1 MANDKRI
8 RILVTS
14 DTRNAVKNLDKLER
28 QSDDTKQS
36 ATELSSA
43 FKSLFGAAVLG
54 AGARSIVQ
62 TASNF
67 ESLETSIIQLKGSTE
82 AGQKAFQTFSKIA
95 ATTPFKL
102 QNVVEAG
109 VTIEA
114 FGANSEDTLK
124 AITDLAAYMRVDVVD
139 AAGAFGRAFAGG
151 AGAADVLRDRGVL
164 TQVKL
169 KTGFDDLSKMTL
181 PQFREALI
189 DTLTDPDG
197 TIAGSTDVLAATFS
211 GKVSNMEDAVDL
223 LQEAIGVRLI
233 GRLGDM
239 AVAVGDAARNAA
251 EFINNLSDENI
262 ATLQKNVTIMAG
274 MASAYLLYT
283 KGAVI
288 ARTATIN
295 LMKAAKFLLIFEV
308 INTAVINI
316 SHNFE
321 ALSRKTEETKLTL
334 MEYALQ
340 LKIFQFNSG
349 AYLKPTHEFT
359 KELEELRNGI
369 IETKQSLAD
378 SEPVEPL
385 DFQTDNIDKYFDLM
399 NSMKDIDLNTEN
411 LKEEIDE
418 LVDSFVDLGGAAT
431 ETGNAVVKSQEK
443 SLESSIQNI
452 AAQGKLNKEQTVN
465 TIRNKVQEASA
476 SHIANIFKS
485 VPFPLDVILAAGA
498 QATIAG
504 IFNTVVSGGGNNFA
518 TGGSFI
524 TNKKTTLPIGN
535 GIVVGDN
542 ASGMERVDITPLPS
556 PMQSNQGNIT
566 INITAPLVDETVV
579 DHIIPAIQ
587 RAQRLGL

>member
-1 MANDKRI
+1 MALNDKRI
-8 RILVTS
+8 NIFVTAN
-14 DTRNAVKNLDKLER
+14 TKNATKNLDTLER
-28 QSDDTKQS
+28 QTDETKQS
-36 ATELSSA
+36 ASELTST
-43 FKSLFGAAVLG
+43 FKTLFGTAVLG
-54 AGARSIVQ
+54 AGARSIIQ

-82 AGQKAFQTFSKIA
+82 AGQKAFKTFSNIA

-109 VTIEA
+109 VTVQA

-181 PQFREALI
+181 PQFRQALI

-197 TIAGSTDVLAATFS
+197 AIAGSTDVLAKTFS

-223 LQEAIGVRLI
+223 LQNAIGSRLL
-233 GRLGDM
+233 GTLGDM

-251 EFINNLSDENI
+251 EFVDSLSGENI
-262 ATLQKNVTIMAG
+262 EDIKKNVTIMAG

-283 KGAVI
+283 KGALV
-288 ARTATIN
+288 ARTATLA
-295 LMKAAKFLLIFEV
+295 LMRAAKFLIIFEA
-308 INTAVINI
+308 INLAVINV
-316 SHNFE
+316 SENFTFFSLKVKQAQLAFME
-321 ALSRKTEETKLTL
+321 FVASSQEFFGKDSSQTRKGIEEL
-334 MEYALQ
+334 
-340 LKIFQFNSG
+340 
-349 AYLKPTHEFT
+349 T
-359 KELEELRNGI
+359 KEIGNLG
-369 IETKQSLAD
+369 ETAFK
-378 SEPVEPL
+378 
-385 DFQTDNIDKYFDLM
+385 
-399 NSMKDIDLNTEN
+399 LNTESLQKYVDLIN
-411 LKEEIDE
+411 GLDEFDLDTSELQKEIDN
-418 LVDSFVDLGGAAT
+418 LTNSFDNLGEAST
-431 ETGNAVVKSQEK
+431 ESGKAVVKSQEK
-443 SLESSIQNI
+443 SLESSIANI

-504 IFNTVVSGGGNNFA
+504 IFNTVVSGGGNSFA

-524 TNKKTTLPIGN
+524 TNKRTTLPIGN

-556 PMQSNQGNIT
+556 PVQANQGNIT
-566 INITAPLVDETVV
+566 INISAPLVDETVV